1 MNNPL
6 FFKIICTIFKKNV
19 VSCTA
24 KFAIV
29 AKILMYER
37 EKQNE

>member
-6 FFKIICTIFKKNV
+6 FFKIIGKILKKNV

-24 KFAIV
+24 KFATL